1 MKNEV
6 KEISSTVRILVVDD
20 EANAAEGLKDL
31 LESWGYEVAIAGNGK
46 AGLEQVKR
54 FQPSVILSDLVMPE
68 MDGMQLLHALKEE
81 GFSDLTTTI
90 ILSAHGNIDTA
101 VEAIKKGAYDFLTKP
116 LDVVRLKILLE
127 NITKRGRLE
136 QEMNLLKDKVRKLG
150 TFGKL
155 NGSTPKMKS
164 VFKQIQVIAP
174 TTASVL
180 ITGES
185 GTGKELVAK
194 AIHQNSKRKDKPYI
208 AINCAAIPASLLEN
222 ELFGHEKGAFTGA
235 VAQEGGCFELADG
248 GTIFL
253 DEIGDMSSDM
263 QTKLLRVLENGTLR
277 RIGGKKEIHV
287 DVRVIAATN
296 KNLEEAVEEG
306 AFREDLFYRL
316 NVFSIKLPPLRERAE
331 DIPLLAQTFVEEF
344 NLKNDRLVKGI
355 SREAMNVLKKYSWPG
370 NVREIKNVIERAV
383 IVCRSEFIDIEDLP
397 ETLTTKAQKAPQIEF
412 RLGQT
417 MEEVEKHFLFHT
429 ISYVDGNKTKAAK
442 LLDISLKTLHN
453 KLAKYK
459 SSI

>member
-1 MKNEV
+1 MTAVAKIRV
-6 KEISSTVRILVVDD
+6 LVVDD
-20 EANAAEGLKDL
+20 EDNAREGLTDL
-31 LESWGYEVAIAGNGK
+31 LQGWGYEVALAANGLV
-46 AGLEQVKR
+46 AFEVAKR
-54 FQPSVILSDLVMPE
+54 FQPNVILSDLVMPE
-68 MDGMQLLHALKEE
+68 LDGLGLLEKLREE
-81 GFSDLTTTI
+81 KLLSEMTVV

-127 NITKRGRLE
+127 NVTKRALVD
-136 QEMNLLKDKVRKLG
+136 QEMVALRDKVRRLG

-155 NGSTPKMKS
+155 NGSTPRMKA

-194 AIHQNSKRKDKPYI
+194 AIHTHSKRKEKSYI
-208 AINCAAIPASLLEN
+208 AINCGAIPESLLEN

-235 VAQEGGCFELADG
+235 VSQEGGCFELADG

-253 DEIGDMSSDM
+253 DEIGEMSSDM
-263 QTKLLRVLENGTLR
+263 QTKLLRVLENGTFR
-277 RIGGKKEIHV
+277 RIGGKKEIQV

-296 KNLEEAVEEG
+296 RNLEELVEEG
-306 AFREDLFYRL
+306 TFREDLFYRL

-331 DIPLLAQTFVEEF
+331 DVPLLAQNFIEEF
-344 NLKNDRLVKGI
+344 NLKTDKKVKGLT
-355 SREAMNVLKKYSWPG
+355 REALNLIKKYSWPG
-370 NVREIKNVIERAV
+370 NVRELKNVIERAV
-383 IVCRSEFIDIEDLP
+383 IVCQTDFIDVADLP
-397 ETLTTKAQKAPQIEF
+397 ENLTSKAHKAPTVEF

-417 MEEVEKHFLFHT
+417 IDDVEREFLFHT
-429 ISYVDGNKTKAAK
+429 INYVDGNKTKAAK
-442 LLDISLKTLHN
+442 MLNISLKTLHN

-459 SSI
+459 SSV

>member
-1 MKNEV
+1 MAAAHPIFQPQLRV
-6 KEISSTVRILVVDD
+6 LVIDD
-20 EANAAEGLKDL
+20 EDNARDGLNDL
-31 LESWGYEVAIAGNGK
+31 LSSWGYEVALASDGK
-46 AGLEQVKR
+46 MGLHMAKK
-54 FQPSVILSDLVMPE
+54 FQPHVILSDLMMPE
-68 MDGMQLLHALKEE
+68 LDGLALLDKLKEE
-81 GFSDLTTTI
+81 KILQETTVI

-101 VEAIKKGAYDFLTKP
+101 VEAMKKGAVDFLTKP

-127 NITKRGRLE
+127 GAAKRLQID
-136 QEMNLLKDKVRKLG
+136 QEMIVLKDKVRRLG

-155 NGSTPKMKS
+155 NGTTPRMKS
-164 VFKQIQVIAP
+164 VFKQVQVIAP

-208 AINCAAIPASLLEN
+208 AINCAAIPETLLEN

-235 VAQEGGCFELADG
+235 YAQDQGCFELTDG

-253 DEIGDMSSDM
+253 DEIGEMSPDM
-263 QTKLLRVLENGTLR
+263 QTKLLRVLENGTFR
-277 RIGGKKEIHV
+277 RIGGKKELQV

-296 KNLEEAVEEG
+296 RNLEEAVEEG

-331 DIPLLAQTFVEEF
+331 DIPLLAQTFIEEF
-344 NLKNDRLVKGI
+344 NLKTDRHVKGLT
-355 SREAMNVLKKYSWPG
+355 REALNTIKKYMWPG
-370 NVREIKNVIERAV
+370 NVRELKNVIERAV
-383 IVCRSEFIDIEDLP
+383 IVCQGDYIDVGDLP
-397 ETLTTKAQKAPQIEF
+397 ENLTSKAAKAPTVEF

-417 MEEVEKHFLFHT
+417 MDDVEREFLFHT
-429 ISYVDGNKTKAAK
+429 INYADGNKTKAAK
-442 LLDISLKTLHN
+442 MLNISLKTLHN

-459 SSI
+459 SSV

>member
-1 MKNEV
+1 MTAVAKIRV
-6 KEISSTVRILVVDD
+6 LVVDD
-20 EANAAEGLKDL
+20 EDNAREGLTDL
-31 LESWGYEVAIAGNGK
+31 LQGWGYEVALAANGLV
-46 AGLEQVKR
+46 AFEVAKR
-54 FQPSVILSDLVMPE
+54 FQPNVILSDLVMPE
-68 MDGMQLLHALKEE
+68 LDGLGLLEKLREE
-81 GFSDLTTTI
+81 KLLSEMTVV

-127 NITKRGRLE
+127 NVTKRALVD
-136 QEMNLLKDKVRKLG
+136 QEMVALRDKVRRLG

-155 NGSTPKMKS
+155 NGSTPRMKA

-194 AIHQNSKRKDKPYI
+194 AIHTHSKRKEKSYI
-208 AINCAAIPASLLEN
+208 AINCGAIPESLLEN

-235 VAQEGGCFELADG
+235 VSQEGGCFELADG

-253 DEIGDMSSDM
+253 DEIGEMSSDM
-263 QTKLLRVLENGTLR
+263 QTKLLRVLENGTFR
-277 RIGGKKEIHV
+277 RIGGKKEMQV

-296 KNLEEAVEEG
+296 RNLEELVEEG
-306 AFREDLFYRL
+306 TFREDLFYRL

-331 DIPLLAQTFVEEF
+331 DVPLLAQNFIEEF
-344 NLKNDRLVKGI
+344 NLKTDKKVKGLT
-355 SREAMNVLKKYSWPG
+355 REALNLIKKYSWPG
-370 NVREIKNVIERAV
+370 NVRELKNVIERAV
-383 IVCRSEFIDIEDLP
+383 IVCQTDFIDVADLP
-397 ETLTTKAQKAPQIEF
+397 ENLTSKAHKAPTVEF

-417 MEEVEKHFLFHT
+417 IDDVEREFLFHT
-429 ISYVDGNKTKAAK
+429 INYVDGNKTKAAK
-442 LLDISLKTLHN
+442 MLNISLKTLHN

-459 SSI
+459 SSV